1 VYAITVTFLQ
11 PLVTYTT
18 PTAWSIALQTASTR
32 DWEREQWN
40 IPLGWFVSKVTHT
53 CLLLP

>member
-18 PTAWSIALQTASTR
+18 PTAWSIALQTASTHN
-32 DWEREQWN
+32 WEREQWN

-53 CLLLP
+53 CPLVL